1 MWDMDDNRAAAVD
14 VDVELVASED
24 VTLVVL
30 LAEAVGPP
38 LVLLELLLFVN
49 LLPVSPRRVWLE
61 PTTILHD
68 SLQG

>member
-38 LVLLELLLFVN
+38 LVLLLFVN

>member
-1 MWDMDDNRAAAVD
+1 MDDNRAAAVD

-38 LVLLELLLFVN
+38 LVLLLFVN

-68 SLQG
+68 SLK